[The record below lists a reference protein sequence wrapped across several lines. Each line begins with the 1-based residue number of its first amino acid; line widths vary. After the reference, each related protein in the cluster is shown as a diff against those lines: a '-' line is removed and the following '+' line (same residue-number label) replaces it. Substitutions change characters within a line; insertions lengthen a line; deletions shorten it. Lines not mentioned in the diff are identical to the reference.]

1 MATAQDKFKA
11 LLADDFAPWL
21 KQRGFKRRDG
31 TFRRRQ
37 DEAWQIVNFQRDKY
51 SHARRLRF
59 TINLG
64 TSLDVLHD
72 DPEWRSR
79 GWPLEYEC
87 DFRQRIGQLHKGED
101 HWWTVR
107 PLFRTARVRDDVL
120 TALETALPWLDA
132 HADPRALLTIAVE
145 NPSLVTAIGLP
156 ALVSLAK
163 RLGDAEQVE
172 AAEEELRRWQRGER
186 LAW

>member
-1 MATAQDKFKA
+1 VATAQDKFKA
-11 LLADDFAPWL
+11 LLDDDVAPWL

-31 TFRRRQ
+31 TFRRRRNG
-37 DEAWQIVNFQRDKY
+37 AWQIINFQRDKY

-59 TINLG
+59 TMSLG

-72 DPEWRSR
+72 DPRWRSR

-107 PLFRTARVRDDVL
+107 ALFPTSGVRNDVL
-120 TALETALPWLDA
+120 AALETALPWLDA
-132 HADPRALLTIAVE
+132 HADPRSLLTVAVE
-145 NPSLVTAIGLP
+145 NPAQVSAMGLP

-163 RLGDAEQVE
+163 KLGDEAHVE